1 MSENQDKKSNIINTF
16 LQKIKTNKKF
26 QYAVI
31 VGLLIVVLL
40 IFLFGFKA
48 EESTVN
54 YSDDEVLVY
63 VNNLEDKLSNALSK
77 VAGAGN
83 VDVVI
88 NVESGRESVLAM
100 KTITKDGLNGVET
113 ESSPIIINGKP
124 VVVKELY
131 PKIIGVLI
139 VAKGANNISVMNKLQ
154 QATIS
159 LLDINLDQIEILT
172 MN

>member
-1 MSENQDKKSNIINTF
+1 MSDKVSKKSNILQLF
-16 LQKIKTNKKF
+16 LDKIKNNKKV
-26 QYAVI
+26 QYTI
-31 VGLLIVVLL
+31 IISLLIVVLF
-40 IFLFGFKA
+40 IFLFGFKS
-48 EESTVN
+48 EKKEKIEN
-54 YSDDEVLVY
+54 NDEVLVY
-63 VNNLEDKLSNALSK
+63 VESLEEKLSNILSK

-88 NVESGRESVLAM
+88 NVESGRETVLAM
-100 KTITKDGLNGVET
+100 KTTTKDSVGGTET
-113 ESSPIIINGKP
+113 ETSPIIINGKP
-124 VVVKELY
+124 VIVKELY

-159 LLDINLDQIEILT
+159 LLDININQIEILT